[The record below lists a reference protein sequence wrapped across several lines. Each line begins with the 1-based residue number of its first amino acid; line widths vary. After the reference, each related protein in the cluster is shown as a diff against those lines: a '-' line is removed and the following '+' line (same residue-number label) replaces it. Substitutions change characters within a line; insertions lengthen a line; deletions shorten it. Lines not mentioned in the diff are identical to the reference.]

1 MNTVCIHLNNV
12 KICMFFSLMNNVV
25 IMKLLNRN
33 RNISFSTYDGC
44 IFGYLLHL
52 LPNITKYICCKIHH
66 VLPQNVSFNLK
77 YIIQLKPK
85 KMSVNL
91 MKYFYPVYVKCGQF
105 RFPHMNP
112 SKFETIIHMNSCAFN
127 VLKIL
132 YCPNN
137 LEIYPRPSVINS
149 INYLTH
155 PNIVSSITVNRPQ
168 NMPHDLI
175 W

>member
-1 MNTVCIHLNNV
+1 MLWLWSCSTEIEIFHFLHMMDAYLVIYCIYCQILQNIYVVKSITCCPKMYHSIWNT
-12 KICMFFSLMNNVV
+12 
-25 IMKLLNRN
+25 
-33 RNISFSTYDGC
+33 
-44 IFGYLLHL
+44 
-52 LPNITKYICCKIHH
+52 
-66 VLPQNVSFNLK
+66 SFNWNK
-77 YIIQLKPK
+77 K

-127 VLKIL
+127 LLQIL